1 MDTLIIR
8 TGRTGFIMP
17 EKIIRLDDERI
28 EILKSVEK
36 NESQV
41 HTGIETLAQAGA
53 FHLRHLIGFARH
65 AFLLTIDHYRA
76 AVSRPDPGL
85 YHVHGR
91 LTDKSAR
98 AFAYDLWAGTGG
110 PPCFEG
116 RFLFALGDYD
126 RDFNKDTLETHYRN
140 LLACLKNDTRES

>member
-8 TGRTGFIMP
+8 TGRSGFIMP
-17 EKIIRLDDERI
+17 ERIIRLDEERI
-28 EILKSVEK
+28 EILKTVGSDEA
-36 NESQV
+36 QV

-53 FHLRHLIGFARH
+53 FHLRHRSGFERH

-76 AVSRPDPGL
+76 LTPRPDPGI

-91 LTDKSAR
+91 LTGKSAR
-98 AFAYDLWAGTGG
+98 AFAYDLWAGQRDT
-110 PPCFEG
+110 PCFEG

-126 RDFNKDTLETHYRN
+126 RNFKKESLETHYRN
-140 LLACLKNDTRES
+140 LLSCLKNDTPES

>member
-17 EKIIRLDDERI
+17 EKIIRLDAEYI
-28 EILKSVEK
+28 EIQKTVGKDEA
-36 NESQV
+36 QV

-53 FHLRHLIGFARH
+53 FHLRHLIGFERH

-98 AFAYDLWAGTGG
+98 AFAYDLWAGTRHT
-110 PPCFEG
+110 PCFEG

-126 RDFNKDTLETHYRN
+126 RNFKKEALETHYRN
-140 LLACLKNDTRES
+140 LLSCLKNDTPAS